1 MKHRITNAFAEGTN
15 SVIQLIKSSAR
26 GFRNFEN
33 YRTAILF
40 FCGGLDLFPQESRQ
54 RLIFKLQFEIFFYD
68 YFKADAD
75 DENDIAILERDNN
88 KSKKVG
94 IFSLKSKSADVKV
107 DLPDG
112 DYKNEIS
119 GETVTV
125 SNGKVHCN
133 GKAIIIRK

>member
-1 MKHRITNAFAEGTN
+1 MSNLFAKLDT
-15 SVIQLIKSSAR
+15 IKK
-26 GFRNFEN
+26 
-33 YRTAILF
+33 TV
-40 FCGGLDLFPQESRQ
+40 LDDD
-54 RLIFKLQFEIFFYD
+54 D

-119 GETVTV
+119 GETVAV
-125 SNGKVHCN
+125 SNGKIQSTYIFSVHIKVITQSSFIC
-133 GKAIIIRK
+133 KTAFFYDTL